1 MKDLEKK
8 IRRYNLMHIHRGLVK
23 DGKYAIAKNI
33 LWLLVNGS
41 VKLGLGDTDWE
52 TEKVL
57 EKKGGLWYSK
67 RATQV
72 NSVVSMRTV
81 FTFGKNVFSTFSCSY
96 GDYGNLCGASRSY
109 AFFGA

>member
-52 TEKVL
+52 TEKLL
-57 EKKGGLWYSK
+57 EKSGCK
-67 RATQV
+67 
-72 NSVVSMRTV
+72 
-81 FTFGKNVFSTFSCSY
+81 FSIS
-96 GDYGNLCGASRSY
+96 GRSY
-109 AFFGA
+109 TATAWL